1 MPSVDA
7 KPLFKEDKAVSLYL
21 SLSGA
26 IVASIRAGETGKLD
40 HFLQERLV
48 EDSDRLSLIR
58 FLNRLETIL
67 NLGLGRVEHSP
78 KGDVLFDL
86 PLNYKVS
93 KVKDKWKVVKVIR
106 PLGSKPFK
114 RGVKNSEQPVLIT
127 SKDHKVNL
135 KLSGE
140 SDATTVI
147 SRVAATLTSQSL
159 ADSIKPLESFLDSGR
174 NKPLPECLEPMH
186 EIQDAFKEFCFY
198 DFAHLCKSVT
208 MQMSLRYT
216 PGYGGNLIGRQL
228 RGQWVLSAE
237 GVGGNVVKLLIS
249 HLPTA
254 ISWLGKQEQLKK
266 KYPKLLPALH
276 VIKDLLELVKPST

>member
-7 KPLFKEDKAVSLYL
+7 KPLFKEATAVSLYL

-26 IVASIRAGETGKLD
+26 IVASLRAGDTSKLD
-40 HFLQERLV
+40 HFLRVRLV

-86 PLNYKVS
+86 PLDYKVS
-93 KVKDKWKVVKVIR
+93 KVKDKWKVVKIIR
-106 PLGSKPFK
+106 PLGSEPFK
-114 RGVKNSEQPVLIT
+114 RGAKNVEKPIFVT

-147 SRVAATLTSQSL
+147 SRVAVDSTSQSL
-159 ADSIKPLESFLDSGR
+159 ADSVKPLESFLDSGR
-174 NKPLPECLEPMH
+174 NKPLPECSEPMH
-186 EIQDAFKEFCFY
+186 ELQDPFQGFCFY

-208 MQMSLRYT
+208 AQMSLSYT
-216 PGYGGNLIGRQL
+216 PGNGRIPVVRQL

-254 ISWLGKQEQLKK
+254 ISWLRKQEQLKK
-266 KYPKLLPALH
+266 RFPKLLPALE
-276 VIKDLLELVKPST
+276 IIQDILELVKPST